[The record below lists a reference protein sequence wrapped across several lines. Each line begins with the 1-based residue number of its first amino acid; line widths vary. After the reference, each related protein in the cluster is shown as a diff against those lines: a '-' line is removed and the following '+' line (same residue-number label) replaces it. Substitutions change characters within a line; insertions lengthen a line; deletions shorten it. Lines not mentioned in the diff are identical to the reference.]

1 MLEQTRDDDA
11 SRALKEIET
20 VKVSSD
26 GFVRH
31 IVLDRDDRRNALS
44 GDMCRAIAHAVTEA
58 SAAAVDNASVRA
70 IMISGVGRAF
80 CAGADLGSS
89 VREGGEHSSDG
100 AVYGAG
106 FHDALFAMLHSIIQA
121 EVPIIANVQGA
132 AVGAGM
138 QLALACDLRVVGE
151 SAWFKVPAVSL
162 GFALDGWTIGRA
174 QKLCGGAFARNL
186 LLAGASLT
194 PDAALASGFAAIQGD
209 HAAAVAFAHEVAG
222 LAPLSVRQLKSAL
235 NYGEANYS
243 LDERSQSLFSQCW
256 SSQDMREA
264 RQARLE
270 KRVPQFKGR

>member
-1 MLEQTRDDDA
+1 MGLLEHAREGDA
-11 SRALKEIET
+11 SRALGGVET
-20 VKVSSD
+20 IKVSSD

-31 IVLDRDDRRNALS
+31 IVMDRDERRNALS
-44 GDMCRAIAHAVTEA
+44 REMCLAIAHAVTEA

-70 IMISGVGRAF
+70 VVISGVGRAF

-89 VREGGEHSSDG
+89 VGEQSSDG
-100 AVYGAG
+100 AVYGSD
-106 FHDALFAMLHSIIQA
+106 FHDALFTMLRSIIQA
-121 EVPIIANVQGA
+121 EVPVIANVQGP

-186 LLAGASLT
+186 LLAGATLT
-194 PDAALASGFAAIQGD
+194 SDAALASGFAVIRGD
-209 HAAAVAFAHEVAG
+209 HAAAVAFAHEMAG
-222 LAPLSVRQLKSAL
+222 LAPLAVRQLKGAL
-235 NYGEANYS
+235 NYGEADYG
-243 LDERSQSLFSQCW
+243 LDERSQVLFSQCW
-256 SSQDMREA
+256 SSEDMKEA
-264 RQARLE
+264 RQARAE

>member
-1 MLEQTRDDDA
+1 MLEHDREDE
-11 SRALKEIET
+11 ALHALGGIET

-31 IVLDRDDRRNALS
+31 IVIDRDGRRNALS
-44 GDMCRAIAHAVTEA
+44 RDMCLAIAHAVSEA

-70 IMISGVGRAF
+70 VVVSGVGRAF

-89 VREGGEHSSDG
+89 AGEQGPDG
-100 AVYGAG
+100 AVYGSD

-121 EVPIIANVQGA
+121 KVPIIANVQGP

-186 LLAGASLT
+186 LLAGATLT
-194 PDAALASGFAAIQGD
+194 SDAALASGFALSRGD

-222 LAPLSVRQLKSAL
+222 LAPLAVRQLKGAL
-235 NYGEANYS
+235 NYGETDYA
-243 LDERSQSLFSQCW
+243 LDEQSQVLFSQCW
-256 SSQDMREA
+256 SSEDMREA
-264 RQARLE
+264 RQARAE

>member
-1 MLEQTRDDDA
+1 MGLLEHAWEGDA
-11 SRALKEIET
+11 SRPLGGVET

-31 IVLDRDDRRNALS
+31 IVIDGDERRNALS
-44 GDMCRAIAHAVTEA
+44 RDMCLAIAHAVAEA

-70 IMISGVGRAF
+70 VVISGVGRAF

-89 VREGGEHSSDG
+89 VEEQGLDD
-100 AVYGAG
+100 AVYGSD

-121 EVPIIANVQGA
+121 EVPVIANVQGP

-151 SAWFKVPAVSL
+151 SAWFKIPAVSL

-186 LLAGASLT
+186 LLAGATLT
-194 PDAALASGFAAIQGD
+194 ADAALASGFAVIRGD
-209 HAAAVAFAHEVAG
+209 HAAAVAFVHEMAG
-222 LAPLSVRQLKSAL
+222 LAPLAVRQLKGAL
-235 NYGEANYS
+235 NYGETDYG
-243 LDERSQSLFSQCW
+243 LDEQSQVLFSRCW
-256 SSQDMREA
+256 SSEDMREA
-264 RQARLE
+264 RQARSE

>member
-1 MLEQTRDDDA
+1 MGLLEHAREGDA
-11 SRALKEIET
+11 LQALGGVET

-31 IVLDRDDRRNALS
+31 IVMDRDERRNALS
-44 GDMCRAIAHAVTEA
+44 REMCLAIAHAVTEA

-70 IMISGVGRAF
+70 VVISGVGRAF

-89 VREGGEHSSDG
+89 VGEQGSDG
-100 AVYGAG
+100 AVYGSD
-106 FHDALFAMLHSIIQA
+106 FHDALFTMVHSIIQA
-121 EVPIIANVQGA
+121 EVPVIANVQGP

-186 LLAGASLT
+186 LLAGATLT
-194 PDAALASGFAAIQGD
+194 SDAALASGFAVARGD
-209 HAAAVAFAHEVAG
+209 HAAAVAFAHEMAG
-222 LAPLSVRQLKSAL
+222 LAPLAVRQLKGAL
-235 NYGEANYS
+235 NYGEADYG
-243 LDERSQSLFSQCW
+243 LDAQSQVLFSQCW
-256 SSQDMREA
+256 SSEDMGEA
-264 RQARLE
+264 RQARVE

>member
-1 MLEQTRDDDA
+1 MGLLEHAREGDA
-11 SRALKEIET
+11 LQALGGVET

-31 IVLDRDDRRNALS
+31 IVMDRDERRNALS
-44 GDMCRAIAHAVTEA
+44 REMCLAIAHAVTEA

-70 IMISGVGRAF
+70 VVISGVGRAF

-89 VREGGEHSSDG
+89 VGEQGSNG
-100 AVYGAG
+100 AVYGSD
-106 FHDALFAMLHSIIQA
+106 FHDALFIMVHSIIQA
-121 EVPIIANVQGA
+121 EVPVIANVQGP

-186 LLAGASLT
+186 LLAGATLT
-194 PDAALASGFAAIQGD
+194 SDAALASGFAVARGD
-209 HAAAVAFAHEVAG
+209 HAAAVAFAHEMAG
-222 LAPLSVRQLKSAL
+222 LAPLAVRQLKGAL
-235 NYGEANYS
+235 NHGETDYG
-243 LDERSQSLFSQCW
+243 LDERSQVLFSQCW
-256 SSQDMREA
+256 SSEDMKEA
-264 RQARLE
+264 RQARAE